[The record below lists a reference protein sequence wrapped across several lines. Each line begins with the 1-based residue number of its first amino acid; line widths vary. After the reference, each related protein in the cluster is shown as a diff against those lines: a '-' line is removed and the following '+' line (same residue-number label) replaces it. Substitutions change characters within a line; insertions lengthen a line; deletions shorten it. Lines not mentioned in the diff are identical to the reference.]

1 MIDRTDFDNEGG
13 SQDAIRRLLTI
24 KEVAQLLGCSE
35 ANIYA
40 LKTAGEL
47 PFVQVGIRK
56 GYRIDSRD
64 LDAFIERRKTKSEV
78 LPPRKVP
85 VPRLKHIRLS
95 SSSNSGE
102 FDAL

>member
-1 MIDRTDFDNEGG
+1 MIDRTDFVIEGE
-13 SQDAIRRLLTI
+13 SQDAVRRLLTI

-64 LDAFIERRKTKSEV
+64 LDAFIERRKTTSEV
-78 LPPRKVP
+78 PSPRKVP

-95 SSSNSGE
+95 SSSHGGA
-102 FDAL
+102 FDDL